1 MTENNPTPLPS
12 PGAPAEAESMSWLDI
27 WGYALT
33 KPATATFTEILQDP
47 KAKSSPFLWV
57 GLSSLLGYIIGALL
71 QSLFGSNTL
80 SNVSEQLGSR
90 ISAGSTFATICCAP
104 VSAVIAVGVFA
115 LVVGIYHLVAK
126 MFQGQGT
133 YSQLA
138 FAMASFQVPLTVIST
153 ILAAI
158 PWISILTIPI
168 GIYMIILT
176 ILAVKA
182 THQFT
187 TGKAVAVVVIPV
199 VVIAAILGVIIGL
212 SIATLL
218 PLIRENF
225 QNFDLPTY

>member
-1 MTENNPTPLPS
+1 MTENNPTPLPAS
-12 PGAPAEAESMSWLDI
+12 SEPAKAESMSWLDI

-33 KPATATFTEILQDP
+33 KPATTTFTEILQDP
-47 KAKSSPFLWV
+47 KAKSSPYLWV
-57 GLSSLLGYIIGALL
+57 GLASLLGYIIAALL

-80 SNVSEQLGSR
+80 GTVSEQLGSQVGAA
-90 ISAGSTFATICCAP
+90 SAFTTICCAP
-104 VSAVIAVGVFA
+104 VSAIFAVGAFA
-115 LVVGIYHLVAK
+115 LSVGIYHLVAK

-133 YSQLA
+133 FSQLA
-138 FAMASFQVPLTVIST
+138 FTMASFHVPLTVISL

-158 PWISILTIPI
+158 PWVSILTIPI
-168 GIYMIILT
+168 GIYTIILT

-187 TGKAVAVVVIPV
+187 TGKAVAVVVIP
-199 VVIAAILGVIIGL
+199 AILGVIIGL

-225 QNFDLPTY
+225 QNLNLPTY

>member
-1 MTENNPTPLPS
+1 MSENNPTPLPAS
-12 PGAPAEAESMSWLDI
+12 SEPAKAESMSWLDI

-47 KAKSSPFLWV
+47 KAKSSPYLWV
-57 GLSSLLGYIIGALL
+57 GLASLLGYIIAALL

-80 SNVSEQLGSR
+80 GAVSEQLGSQVNTG
-90 ISAGSTFATICCAP
+90 SAFATICCAP
-104 VSAVIAVGVFA
+104 VSALIAVAVFA

-133 YSQLA
+133 FSQLA
-138 FAMASFQVPLTVIST
+138 FAMSSFQVPLTVISA
-153 ILAAI
+153 IIAAI
-158 PWISILTIPI
+158 PYVNLLTFPVA
-168 GIYMIILT
+168 IYNLILT

-182 THQFT
+182 THQFS

-199 VVIAAILGVIIGL
+199 VVILAILGVIIGL

-225 QNFDLPTY
+225 QNLNLPTY

>member
-1 MTENNPTPLPS
+1 MSENNPTPLPAS
-12 PGAPAEAESMSWLDI
+12 SEPAKAESMSWLDI

-47 KAKSSPFLWV
+47 KAKSSPYLWV
-57 GLSSLLGYIIGALL
+57 GLASLLGYIIAALL

-80 SNVSEQLGSR
+80 GAVSEQLGSQVNTG
-90 ISAGSTFATICCAP
+90 SAFATICCAP
-104 VSAVIAVGVFA
+104 VSALIAVAVFA

-133 YSQLA
+133 FSQLA
-138 FAMASFQVPLTVIST
+138 FAMSSFQVPLTVISA
-153 ILAAI
+153 IIAAI
-158 PWISILTIPI
+158 PYVNLLTFPVA
-168 GIYMIILT
+168 IYNLILT

-182 THQFT
+182 THQFS
-187 TGKAVAVVVIPV
+187 TGNAVAVVVIPV
-199 VVIAAILGVIIGL
+199 VVILAILGVIIGL

-225 QNFDLPTY
+225 QNLNLPTY